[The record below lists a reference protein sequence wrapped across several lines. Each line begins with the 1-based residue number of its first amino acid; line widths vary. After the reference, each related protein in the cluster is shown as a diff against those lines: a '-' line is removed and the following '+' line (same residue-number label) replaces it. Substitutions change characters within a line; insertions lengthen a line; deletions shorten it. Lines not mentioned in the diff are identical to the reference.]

1 MITFEVLETYQSK
14 VDTQVLEKA
23 IMGVFEQQ
31 FAPSETDMTFV
42 ISDDEQLRSLNYQY
56 RDIDAPTD
64 VLSFPADFNDP
75 ENNRPYLGDVVVSLP
90 RAEFQAEEGGHSLM
104 AELQLLAVHGVLHLL
119 GYDHLEDEEKAQ
131 MWAAQREILY
141 QLGLENI
148 KISGDS

>member
-31 FAPSETDMTFV
+31 SAPSETDMTFV
-42 ISDDEQLRSLNYQY
+42 ISDDEQLRSLNYHY

-119 GYDHLEDEEKAQ
+119 GHDHLEDEEKAQ
-131 MWAAQREILY
+131 MWAAQSEILH